1 MEFPKK
7 KYNIIYADPA
17 WNHQTWS
24 KKGRG
29 RNPDTLGHYQV
40 MDFEEIK
47 KLPVQDIADK
57 NCVLFLWILDQMIPQ
72 SLELIK
78 HWGFE
83 FSTVGFHWV
92 KRNKNFALGDDNF
105 FVGMGLWTRANPEM
119 CLLAKKGIIKR
130 QSKSVR
136 RLVVTPREEHSKK
149 PDCVRDRIVELV
161 GDLPRIELFAR
172 QRVKGWDSWG
182 NEI

>member
-1 MEFPKK
+1 MQLPNK

-24 KKGRG
+24 AKGRG
-29 RNPDTLGHYQV
+29 RNPDTLGHYKV
-40 MDFEEIK
+40 MDFEDIK
-47 KLPVQDIADK
+47 KLPVPDIADK
-57 NCVLFLWILDQMIPQ
+57 NCVLFLWGLDQMLPQ

-78 HWGFE
+78 YWGFSY
-83 FSTVGFHWV
+83 STVGFNWV
-92 KRNKNFALGDDNF
+92 KTNKNNNDY
-105 FVGMGLWTRANPEM
+105 FVGMGWWTRANQEM

-136 RLVVTPREEHSKK
+136 RLIVSPREEHSKK
-149 PDCVRDRIVELV
+149 PDEIRDRIVQLC

-172 QRVKGWDSWG
+172 PPIPKDWDCWG
-182 NEI
+182 NEV